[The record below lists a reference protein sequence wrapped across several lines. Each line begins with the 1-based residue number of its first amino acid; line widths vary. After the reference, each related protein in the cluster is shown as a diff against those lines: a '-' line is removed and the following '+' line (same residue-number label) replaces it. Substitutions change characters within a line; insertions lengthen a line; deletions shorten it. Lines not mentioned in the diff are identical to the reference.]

1 MISYKGYI
9 CEIEYIPLINDY
21 MWHIKKDNKYIVTNL
36 ISLHACK
43 CYISKLAK

>member
-9 CEIEYIPLINDY
+9 CEIEYIPLIDNY
-21 MWHIKKDNKYIVTNL
+21 IWHIKKDNEYIKTNL
-36 ISLHACK
+36 LSLQDCK